1 MRTLLIIL
9 LIYLLFRFFTR
20 TLLPYFVRNYVK
32 KAQEK
37 FYQQNPNINP
47 EEAKQR
53 EGEVKV
59 KSRPQSQSSGKED
72 LGDYVDFEE
81 VEE

>member
-20 TLLPYFVRNYVK
+20 TLLPYFVRNYIK
-32 KAQEK
+32 KAQNK

-59 KSRPQSQSSGKED
+59 KSRPKSQSGSKEE